1 MQKLDKLIHLK
12 RNSKNVK
19 IVCEHYLRNDIPCK
33 NVLCNSCEKVPGKM
47 LAIECTHYI
56 VPDCEVT
63 QVYLEVLELKPLTG
77 VIFMQTVLNYIQ
89 QVGNKK
95 QYEKLKLLFKD
106 IDKGCILFNNEHHEG
121 CYIKRSIDTNI
132 EMWRMLNIYNA
143 AKWYHSHLNGAV
155 SVVILT
161 ENEQFLKTYRSE
173 TPGVF
178 VMTTEDYLKGFWP
191 NFTEALDLYDSLTS
205 LVGSETNIGT
215 AIVKDYCEYYP
226 RHVLEAG
233 IKSGRFVSSYLR
245 VNKHNPIQEAF
256 VSLLDS
262 KETSQSS
269 DILIPGTA
277 LRNRAVDGDLVVVEL
292 LPREKWQAKVT
303 SITLNDDKTILE
315 KESKTMVT
323 GCVVG
328 ILQRNFRDYVVSIPE
343 SEFLSNFTGGRLLT
357 VPWDIRIPKIRICT
371 HQVNKLKDK
380 RFVVRIDSWDVSSL
394 YPNGHFVKVLGNIGD
409 VEAEIATILVEHGF
423 LLAPFS
429 DQIMKEMPNN
439 TNEDPWKITEHE
451 LLIRRDLRNSH
462 LVFSIDPKDCEDVD
476 DTLSVRVLDSET
488 IELGVHIADV
498 SHFVKPNSFTDIEA
512 QSRSTTVYLADRR
525 YDMLPSILSA
535 DLCSLIS
542 GVDRYAVSVIWK
554 LNKCF
559 EVVDVWYGR
568 SIIKSKYKLY
578 YEAAQTIIDDQLHI
592 EELPNIIPEFKN
604 IDSVKLKNCYNELQ
618 KSLCLLMKIAR
629 NLKMKRSTK
638 GAVDLESSEI
648 QITVNNAK
656 QVNGLEQ
663 KKKLEIHEVIA
674 ECMIFANHWVAKK
687 LLNSFKSNSLLRC
700 HPPPYQEYFGS
711 LKDFAKAA
719 GFELDTSSN
728 KSLANSLDVCT
739 MKDPNINKVF
749 RMLATQAMNVASYFS
764 TGSLAAEKYYHYG
777 LALDVYTHFTS
788 PIRRY
793 ADVLVHRLLLAS
805 VNESSS
811 DQNLLGNNDLQSIC
825 DYMNIKHR
833 EADHAQKASVQ
844 FFLSQYFKSN
854 QSDDNICLADAL
866 VYNLRSN
873 GVLVFVPRY
882 GIKGVV
888 LLRNKVGDVAY
899 EDSLSGCIVYKPGSL
914 STSNDRITIRCNNS
928 SRDVTLFSYLKIRI
942 CVNSS
947 RVHLEALN
955 FELLSFLS
963 NVKFDIDTTKVDR
976 ADIIKDVKDIE
987 AVKNESIL
995 LQKNNLNEHLKKTY
1009 GQTHKSVS
1017 LYEMFRSFKQISL
1030 YERTLNV

>member
-1 MQKLDKLIHLK
+1 
-12 RNSKNVK
+12 
-19 IVCEHYLRNDIPCK
+19 
-33 NVLCNSCEKVPGKM
+33 
-47 LAIECTHYI
+47 
-56 VPDCEVT
+56 VT

-178 VMTTEDYLKGFWP
+178 IMTTEDYLKGFWP

-604 IDSVKLKNCYNELQ
+604 IDSVKLF
-618 KSLCLLMKIAR
+618 SIMDI
-629 NLKMKRSTK
+629 
-638 GAVDLESSEI
+638 
-648 QITVNNAK
+648 
-656 QVNGLEQ
+656 
-663 KKKLEIHEVIA
+663 
-674 ECMIFANHWVAKK
+674 
-687 LLNSFKSNSLLRC
+687 
-700 HPPPYQEYFGS
+700 P
-711 LKDFAKAA
+711 
-719 GFELDTSSN
+719 SN